1 MTNHQATGP
10 RTEEG
15 KARSSQNALK
25 SGIYSQAIVIH
36 GENFEH
42 YEHLTAEYFQRFF
55 PTTPELRDALDRLV
69 LCVWFLRRYARIQ
82 AQLFRVAMEPIPSSI
97 APAGQAF
104 TAIDQQ
110 LTRLQRIVNST
121 QRNHSLTLKE
131 VERLHKLASEP
142 LPEPAQPQPQEPIS
156 QRAEFVSSTPAT
168 PAPTGPQQPAVI
180 GKLAPDP
187 FETGWY
193 SQRPA

>member
-1 MTNHQATGP
+1 MANQSTGP

-25 SGIYSQAIVIH
+25 SGIYSQAIVIP

-42 YEHLTAEYFQRFF
+42 YELLTAEYFQRFS

-82 AQLFRVAMEPIPSSI
+82 AELFRSAMEQIPS
-97 APAGQAF
+97 AAAGLAF
-104 TAIDQQ
+104 TAIDQS
-110 LTRLQRIVNST
+110 LSRLQRIVNST
-121 QRNHSLTLKE
+121 HRNHDAALRE

-142 LPEPAQPQPQEPIS
+142 QPEPAPTPASQPQPSEPLT
-156 QRAEFVSSTPAT
+156 QPKEFVSSTPAL
-168 PAPTGPQQPAVI
+168 PPSMVPERSPHLPQTGERVSRLSA
-180 GKLAPDP
+180 
-187 FETGWY
+187 
-193 SQRPA
+193 

>member
-1 MTNHQATGP
+1 MTISTGP

-25 SGIYSQAIVIH
+25 SGIYSQSIVIP

-42 YEHLTAEYFQRFF
+42 YELLTSEYWQRFS
-55 PTTPELRDALDRLV
+55 PTTPELRDAVDRLV

-82 AQLFRVAMEPIPSSI
+82 AQLFRSAMEPIPSSA

-121 QRNHSLTLKE
+121 QRNHDLTLKE
-131 VERLHKLASEP
+131 VERLHKLAVEP
-142 LPEPAQPQPQEPIS
+142 LPEPAQPQSSEPLS
-156 QRAEFVSSTPAT
+156 QPGEFVSSTPSQT
-168 PAPTGPQQPAVI
+168 PPTGPQQPAVI
-180 GKLAPDP
+180 GKLPPDP

-193 SQRPA
+193 SQRTA